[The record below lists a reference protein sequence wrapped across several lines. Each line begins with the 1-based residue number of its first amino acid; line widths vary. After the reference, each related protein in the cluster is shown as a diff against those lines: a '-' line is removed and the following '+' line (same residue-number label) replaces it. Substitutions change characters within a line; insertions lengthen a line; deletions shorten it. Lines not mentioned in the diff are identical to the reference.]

1 VQELKVFSSFLGIAA
16 VEETSYLCSGKRKIK
31 MKKVKK

>member
-16 VEETSYLCSGKRKIK
+16 VEESSYLCSGKQKV
-31 MKKVKK
+31 KKVKK